1 MESLVIYTDA
11 PKSNDGIVL
20 YDTFGQ
26 RLSIGILVDNRTKSF
41 NIDVKESDVDR
52 IIEYLQNY
60 KREFYEK
67 II

>member
-1 MESLVIYTDA
+1 MKPLIIHTDT

-26 RLSIGILVDNRTKSF
+26 RLSIGILVDNRSKAF
-41 NIDVKESDVDR
+41 NIDIKESDVDR

-60 KREFYEK
+60 KQEFL
-67 II
+67 